1 MSDRQLTLFSKT
13 VIQLMSEGQLHVMH
27 RYIQH
32 GSITT
37 LDHSLMVAYYSWRL
51 NRRFRLK
58 ADETSLIRG
67 ALLHDYFLYDWHKK
81 DRINPHRLHGFFHP
95 GTALANAS
103 REYALTPREKDII
116 KKHMW
121 PLTIIPPMCR
131 EAWIVT
137 AADKWCSFMETLRLH
152 KGHGAV
158 SIKREQGTDVR
169 KAEES
174 VAADKKRVEG
184 KRAEIIG

>member
-58 ADETSLIRG
+58 ADEISLIRG
-67 ALLHDYFLYDWHKK
+67 ALLHDYFLYDWHDKN
-81 DRINPHRLHGFFHP
+81 RENYQMLHGFYHP
-95 GTALANAS
+95 GIALRNAS
-103 REYALTPREKDII
+103 KEYDLTLREKDII

-121 PLTIIPPMCR
+121 PLTIVLPRCR

-137 AADKWCSFMETLRLH
+137 TADKYCSILETLRLR
-152 KGHGAV
+152 KG
-158 SIKREQGTDVR
+158 
-169 KAEES
+169 AENPRLR
-174 VAADKKRVEG
+174 AAG
-184 KRAEIIG
+184 

>member
-58 ADETSLIRG
+58 ADEISLIRG
-67 ALLHDYFLYDWHKK
+67 ALLHDYFLYDWHVSEKW
-81 DRINPHRLHGFFHP
+81 HRFHGFRHP
-95 GTALANAS
+95 TFALVNA
-103 REYALTPREKDII
+103 RQDYQLNKIEEEII
-116 KKHMW
+116 KKHIW
-121 PLTIIPPMCR
+121 PLTVIPPTCR
-131 EAWIVT
+131 EAWIVNVMDT
-137 AADKWCSFMETLRLH
+137 FSSIVEVMMEYRIFAGLKRKWYERLDEAIF
-152 KGHGAV
+152 KY
-158 SIKREQGTDVR
+158 IKEN
-169 KAEES
+169 
-174 VAADKKRVEG
+174 
-184 KRAEIIG
+184 IIEA